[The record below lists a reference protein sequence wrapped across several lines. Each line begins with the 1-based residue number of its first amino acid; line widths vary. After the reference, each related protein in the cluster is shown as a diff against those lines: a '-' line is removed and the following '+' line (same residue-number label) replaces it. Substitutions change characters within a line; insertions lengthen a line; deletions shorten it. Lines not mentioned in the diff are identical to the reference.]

1 MKYDVIIVGAGV
13 AGLTAMRELAGKGL
27 KVCLLEAEPDP
38 GGRITS
44 LSNQGFSEPI
54 EAGAE
59 FIHAK
64 SPLTLALLKEA
75 NILYTP
81 VGGEMI
87 PVHRGEWLK
96 ENIPDDHWKEFM
108 HQLKKQKEDMTI
120 HDFLETHF
128 AEPEYAELRRSVQ
141 GFAEGFDL
149 ADIKKGS
156 ILSVK
161 DEWKHIDDEQYRV
174 AGGYQRLVKF
184 LYNACLLPDTC
195 IEFNSFVHTIEYEQ
209 NSVKV
214 YTSNGKE
221 YVSYKIIVT
230 VSIGMLQSGAIH
242 FNPPLVTHD
251 SAIKDLGWGSV
262 IKILVE
268 FKTPFWKNFRDD
280 IGFLLSDEKIPTWWT
295 QLPAE
300 TNLLTGWLGGPDA
313 VEYATKTDEELLEL
327 ALQSLSGIFK
337 LPVTEIREQLLLHE
351 IFSWYN
357 HPLAKG
363 GYSYTTLHSTQAK
376 KILTEPVY
384 DTIYFA
390 GEAISSGESQGTV
403 EAALESG
410 MEVAKKLV
418 QSL

>member
-13 AGLTAMRELAGKGL
+13 AGLMAMRELAGKGL

-81 VGGEMI
+81 FGGEMI

-161 DEWKHIDDEQYRV
+161 DEWKHIDDEHYRV

-251 SAIKDLGWGSV
+251 SAINDLGWGSV

-363 GYSYTTLHSTQAK
+363 GYSYTTLHSAQAK
-376 KILTEPVY
+376 KILAEPVY